1 MKLWFPKRQ
10 AIHET
15 CKNGMDN
22 NSLVFRGIYFFKK
35 NHNTAFKSFGHHIFH
50 EENADLGNMFLQ
62 KGMPTTAPSETVKK
76 KMV

>member
-1 MKLWFPKRQ
+1 MKLVRMAWITALLFSEGYISK
-10 AIHET
+10 
-15 CKNGMDN
+15 K
-22 NSLVFRGIYFFKK
+22 KK
-35 NHNTAFKSFGHHIFH
+35 NHNTAVKSFGHHIFH